1 MSFLKVVIDILS
13 VEKVTYYSS
22 AALRSTSCAAFVHA
36 MPSHRLER
44 LLRRSV
50 SLLGFA
56 ITTGPR
62 YQNIGKDSGIQ

>member
-22 AALRSTSCAAFVHA
+22 AALRTTSWAAVVHA
-36 MPSHRLER
+36 MSSHRLER

-62 YQNIGKDSGIQ
+62 YRNLGTDSGIQ